1 MNKNYR
7 IHTNITTDSL
17 LQVNMR
23 QDFDFMEILSLK
35 LAQKDAYKIH
45 SSNYGVIIGRVLA
58 NDAFGIPN
66 AKVSV
71 FIERD
76 DTDTTELE
84 NIYPYSEISGKD
96 KEGRRYNLLP
106 DYSDDVC
113 YRVVGT
119 FPNKRL
125 LLDDTTYLEVYDK
138 YWKYSTVTNNAGDY
152 MIFGVP
158 VGNQQIH
165 VDIDMSDIGVLSQKP
180 RDYMYKGYTETLFDS
195 STQFKAS
202 TNLDNLTQIF
212 SQNQSVYVYPFW
224 GDAENGIAAITRAD
238 IQINYKFEPTCVF
251 MGSIVS
257 DNDGNNIDHKCGSTM
272 HSGFNNQ
279 LVAGEG
285 TIEMI
290 RKTQDGLV
298 EEYPIQGNRLIDND
312 GVWCYQIPMNLDFV
326 GTDEYGNIVPTDNP
340 SKGIPTRTQVRFRIS
355 KNETGGEGFSRH
367 TAKYLVPMNPVL
379 DETQLIPTTEEESG
393 QEMEKMYLFGSNTPQ
408 SCFRDLYWN
417 NVYSVKNFIP
427 KTQVARRAYS
437 PYYNALKACNVV
449 DNQNPIPFNKLMIN
463 IPFTYMFICLLFTIV
478 VEIINFVNKFII
490 NPINEIISAI
500 NGLSIFGW
508 HPFDIGYLGCV
519 TMQAG
524 SNAENVV
531 YAPGCNQTGRDHT
544 DCPEDMDSCTIVD
557 NKKKLM
563 DVIQQNL
570 SQEYDVVRLDL
581 YQDWLNG
588 CLYMPLWFWK
598 KSKKKKFLFFTIR
611 SAKNEYCSCDKSYSR
626 LKTRYT
632 CNIRYKTP
640 ANDFDSLSVDLDTL
654 DPGEDKWHKKREKGI
669 YFSNGLI
676 KGVTNNDGLTAYYYT
691 AFQPSSNDSSDI
703 DDIKQRRTR
712 FEIVRLFATDII
724 LLGNLNESNIYGIP
738 QLFNNLPS
746 TTSNIPPIATIEESV
761 ENVDENNE
769 FYGNDLGETEDGGTT
784 ITTGMDWGYAG
795 ADDSPVY
802 KNGLFLDLA
811 CFYADTR
818 AKACIN
824 VERLSELGV
833 NLDMSYK
840 MEYGKGNDLVEGV
853 IDSDGFVNKF
863 ELNDNDTRA
872 MFATLN
878 HVGFMPQDYQTDKG
892 MYETQVMDERTGY
905 LVPKFKYTYPV
916 DFDGRMQPIMEDYS
930 NGFVQP
936 LFDAKDESYLTF
948 RLGAESRKS
957 DTDPGKHGRIRH
969 FYYYEDDRLEMPV
982 YNNSFYFYFGI
993 NKGNTAIDKFYSK
1006 FVAPCTKNDKKPFTI
1021 DINTQGK
1028 VECRCMYRIPEYRD
1042 PYIKVNMDDIQ
1053 SPFSYELL
1061 DSNNNS
1067 IIEQTGQTVTE
1078 FTLPDYNNKHT
1089 SGVTITNQYYTLKV
1103 TDANG
1108 KKLSERIN
1116 VDTPKVSI
1124 DYETQR
1130 LGTKFYNI
1138 SETRLDY
1145 ICSDETE
1152 FYGILRIKSFTIDG
1166 YPFDITEATPIG
1178 YDDTTNSY
1186 VVMLTGTNKLQ
1197 QQKVDENGDP
1207 VYDPTTHEPV
1217 MENIFYNGDNL
1228 TSGDIECVC
1237 EKGDDPTKN
1246 LNQVILY
1253 VSTVE
1258 NKTSQA
1264 SSSDDGS
1271 TTTNGVRNCLCDKN
1285 NPVAITQGAVPSI
1298 STALPESPMWLGTKL
1313 YIPKIDES
1321 TYYNTMA
1328 KATEA
1333 INAYNEGKAPKDQLS
1348 VNDIYKVAEFY
1359 AYQPNTFLL
1368 TISQWCNNQVVSSNT
1383 VSEMAVVQNGE
1394 NFNAFLNNMPVRFML
1409 GTNNDNS
1416 NGDVMNKSNFYRTEV
1431 VENTSADGINGWYGV
1446 HQEDT
1451 YKFPPV
1457 DEKNKVIWDDYVTLK
1472 NGIANSDAKKKIL
1485 KYKFEAMFSVAEATY
1500 VTTDSSLK
1508 YTYRAE
1514 GGVGIPLNRMLAP
1527 IYDSSVLNN
1536 GRTTYTLSDR
1546 GSVTC
1551 DDGYPNIVGNN
1562 YRDYTEEDA
1571 QPYFNKNIDC
1581 NNDYKKQGNY
1591 FAVFSNNGG
1600 YINNKEIDTTIPVI
1614 KSPNFAKVS
1623 LVNPTKQIGKDVKS
1637 LCISNVS
1644 AAYKK
1649 ESGSLPY
1656 FRAMFVDR
1664 RLDFKLCILAP
1675 SSGQNIRLYPLEN
1688 QTGTRRKK
1696 DPNTG
1701 EYIKD
1706 PTTGEYV
1713 MEEYTFKGQSPKEN
1727 VWKGGRISGVTYGG
1741 IEMSYDEDYNI
1752 LSADTTD
1759 DNNSVTKNNKLEY
1772 TMTYSNNAGEDAKTY
1787 FNENPEQPRRLYEAE
1802 LNGVDIRD
1810 YFWSNSRKPALTTI
1824 ATSTENSLRNGIIYF
1839 YKYPTKINNLFNGD
1853 FTRKTVVKS
1862 DRNTVSNYPTKRYID
1877 VGNLPM
1883 VGGVSSMYL
1892 ASCGY
1897 DMRPSIDSQSKQLSV
1912 TAVRGETLDYEFNFQ
1927 RPITMM
1933 TPSSE
1938 NETFGNVNYRYA
1950 VTTDGW
1956 IKMVA
1961 DTASL
1966 MFRINTFEC
1975 NGFNVYNHFPKIIR
1989 VLPYIDGLDG
1999 ISYYKT
2005 VTSNGKEDEGLSPEI
2020 YKSKGTLESK
2030 LRNDNLVL
2038 YEFHKIGDTASRR
2051 IAFFSLTADTITS
2064 EAVEYNDWYVDNT
2077 GRERGGS
2084 FIAKE
2089 GTGDNPQI
2097 LKSNE
2102 NEWNNITFVRTIDLG
2117 EDTKVFAVLLERNF
2131 ESSSKDNLTKQID
2144 TVETSDLYDARPLL
2158 MQLDAE
2164 NTYVQMGVMGVNT
2177 EINND
2182 TSTNVDDGEENPD
2195 ADTQVIS
2202 TAESTGQVHMQTFGF
2217 KFKFNLNADP
2227 VDAQCEAFSDIDTM
2241 SYTFIFTNARNESFS
2256 LYPYDIRPIEGES
2269 NDSVS
2274 VVGMKIKWSQDMGIA
2289 ADEVWYSNINLTILG
2304 KTRDGFVYKIPNLKF
2319 LFSGFADGATY
2330 DPSSKTSTGMEDG
2343 QPHKT
2348 KLTFSPYND

>member
-35 LAQKDAYKIH
+35 LSQKDAYKIH

-76 DTDTTELE
+76 DTDTTDIE
-84 NIYPYSEISGKD
+84 NIYPYKEISGKD
-96 KEGRRYNLLP
+96 NEGRRYNLLP
-106 DYSDDVC
+106 DYSDDEC

-152 MIFGVP
+152 MIFGIP

-195 STQFKAS
+195 STQFKSS

-298 EEYPIQGNRLIDND
+298 EEYPIQGNRLIDSD

-379 DETQLIPTTEEESG
+379 DEGKVVPTTKEKSG
-393 QEMEKMYLFGSNTPQ
+393 QDMEKMYLFGSNTPQ

-437 PYYNALKACNVV
+437 PYYNALKACNTV

-490 NPINEIISAI
+490 NPINEIIRAI
-500 NGLSIFGW
+500 NGLKIFGW
-508 HPFDIGYLGCV
+508 HPFHIGYLGCM

-531 YAPGCNQTGRDHT
+531 YAPGCNQTGRNHT
-544 DCPEDMDSCTIVD
+544 DCPEDMDSCTIVND
-557 NKKKLM
+557 KKKLM

-581 YQDWLNG
+581 YQDWING

-598 KSKKKKFLFFTIR
+598 KAKKKKFLFFTVKR
-611 SAKNEYCSCDKSYSR
+611 AKNEFCDCDKKYSR

-632 CNIRYKTP
+632 CNIVY
-640 ANDFDSLSVDLDTL
+640 NSDSLKVDLDSL
-654 DPGEDKWHKKREKGI
+654 DPSEDKWHKRREKGI
-669 YFSNGLI
+669 WFKNGLI
-676 KGVTNNDGLTAYYYT
+676 KGVTNNENQTAYYYSG
-691 AFQPSSNDSSDI
+691 FQPSSNDSSDI
-703 DDIKQRRTR
+703 DDIKQRRTS
-712 FEIVRLFATDII
+712 FEFVRLFATDII

-761 ENVDENNE
+761 ENVDEDDD
-769 FYGNDLGETEDGGTT
+769 FYGNDLAEREDGGTT

-878 HVGFMPQDYQTDKG
+878 HVGFIPQDYQTDKG

-916 DFDGRMQPIMEDYS
+916 DFDGRMQPIMDDYS

-948 RLGAESRKS
+948 RLGAES
-957 DTDPGKHGRIRH
+957 GNGVHGRRRH
-969 FYYYEDDRLEMPV
+969 FYYNNGDTFEMPL

-1021 DINTQGK
+1021 DITTQGK
-1028 VECRCMYRIPEYRD
+1028 VECREMYNIEEYKD
-1042 PYIKVNMDDIQ
+1042 PYINVAMDDIQ
-1053 SPFSYELL
+1053 APYSYELL

-1067 IIEQTGQTVTE
+1067 IIVQTGQTDSE
-1078 FTLPDYNNKHT
+1078 FRLPDPNNKHT
-1089 SGVTITNQYYTLKV
+1089 SGVSITNQHYTLKV

-1108 KKLSERIN
+1108 KKLSERLN
-1116 VDTPKVSI
+1116 VDTPRVSI

-1138 SETRLDY
+1138 TETRVDY
-1145 ICSDETE
+1145 ICSDQTE
-1152 FYGILRIKSFTIDG
+1152 FYGILRVKSFTIDG
-1166 YPFDITEATPIG
+1166 YPFNITKIEPIG

-1186 VVMLTGTNKLQ
+1186 VVKLTGINNLQ
-1197 QQKVDENGDP
+1197 QQVDD
-1207 VYDPTTHEPV
+1207 H
-1217 MENIFYNGDNL
+1217 MENVFDNG
-1228 TSGDIECVC
+1228 SG
-1237 EKGDDPTKN
+1237 GTN

-1253 VSTVE
+1253 VSTIE

-1264 SSSDDGS
+1264 SSGGTDSGS

-1285 NPVAITQGAVPSI
+1285 NPVAITQGANPSI
-1298 STALPESPMWLGTKL
+1298 STALQASWAWLGSG
-1313 YIPKIDES
+1313 S
-1321 TYYNTMA
+1321 T
-1328 KATEA
+1328 E
-1333 INAYNEGKAPKDQLS
+1333 EEFLEP
-1348 VNDIYKVAEFY
+1348 EFY
-1359 AYQPNTFLL
+1359 VYQPNTFLL
-1368 TISQWCNNQVVSSNT
+1368 TVSQWCNDQVVSSNT
-1383 VSEMAVVQNGE
+1383 TSEMAVIQNGE
-1394 NFNAFLNNMPVRFML
+1394 NFNAFLDNMPVRFML
-1409 GTNNDNS
+1409 GTNNDNI
-1416 NGDVMNKSNFYRTEV
+1416 NGTVMNKSNFYRTDV
-1431 VENTSADGINGWYGV
+1431 VENPNYDGINGWYGV

-1451 YKFPPV
+1451 YKFPSV
-1457 DEKNKVIWDDYVTLK
+1457 DERNRVIWDDYVTLK
-1472 NGIANSDAKKKIL
+1472 NGITSSDAKKKIL
-1485 KYKFEAMFSVAEATY
+1485 KYKFETMFSVSEATY
-1500 VTTDSSLK
+1500 VTTNSSLK
-1508 YTYRAE
+1508 HAYRAE

-1527 IYDSSVLNN
+1527 AYDSSSL
-1536 GRTTYTLSDR
+1536 GSGSLTYTLSDR

-1551 DDGYPNIVGNN
+1551 DESYPNIVGNN
-1562 YRDYTEEDA
+1562 YKGYTDKDS
-1571 QPYFNKNIDC
+1571 QPYFNENINC
-1581 NNDYKKQGNY
+1581 NNDHKRQGNY

-1600 YINNKEIDTTIPVI
+1600 YINNKEIDPSIPVI

-1623 LVNPTKQIGKDVKS
+1623 LVNPTKQIGKDVKG
-1637 LCISNVS
+1637 LCLSNVS
-1644 AAYKK
+1644 AVYKK
-1649 ESGSLPY
+1649 EGDSLPY

-1664 RLDFKLCILAP
+1664 RLDFNLYILAP
-1675 SSGQNIRLYPLEN
+1675 STGRNIRLYPLVQAKN
-1688 QTGTRRKK
+1688 GQGSPMVDDQGNPIMVN
-1696 DPNTG
+1696 DPR
-1701 EYIKD
+1701 
-1706 PTTGEYV
+1706 
-1713 MEEYTFKGQSPKEN
+1713 EN

-1741 IEMSYDEDYNI
+1741 IEMSYDDEYNI

-1772 TMTYSNNAGEDAKTY
+1772 TMAYSNNAGEDAKTY
-1787 FNENPEQPRRLYEAE
+1787 FNENPEQTRRLYEAE

-1810 YFWSNSRKPALTTI
+1810 YFWSNSRKAALT
-1824 ATSTENSLRNGIIYF
+1824 AKVNDTENSLRNGNIYF
-1839 YKYPTKINNLFNGD
+1839 YKYPKDTTGLYNGD
-1853 FTRKTVVKS
+1853 FSRRTVIKS
-1862 DRNTVSNYPTKRYID
+1862 STNTVSNYPTKRYID

-1883 VGGVSSMYL
+1883 VGGASSMYL

-1897 DMRPSIDSQSKQLSV
+1897 NMRPSIDSQSKQLSV
-1912 TAVRGETLDYEFNFQ
+1912 TATRGETLDYEFNFQ
-1927 RPITMM
+1927 RPVTMM
-1933 TPSSE
+1933 EPSSE
-1938 NETFGNVNYRYA
+1938 NETFGNVEYKVSN
-1950 VTTDGW
+1950 TTNGW
-1956 IKMVA
+1956 TTMVSDIA
-1961 DTASL
+1961 NV

-1975 NGFNVYNHFPKIIR
+1975 NGFNVYNHSPKIIR
-1989 VLPYIDGLDG
+1989 VLPYIDGIDG

-2005 VTSNGKEDEGLSPEI
+2005 VTNNGNEDAGLSPEI
-2020 YKSKGTLESK
+2020 YKSRGTLKDK
-2030 LRNDNLVL
+2030 LDARNDDLVL
-2038 YEFHKIGDTASRR
+2038 YEFRKVGDRTLRR
-2051 IAFFSLTADTITS
+2051 TFLSFVLTADTITS
-2064 EAVEYNDWYVDNT
+2064 EDVEYKDWYWDNT
-2077 GRERGGS
+2077 GKKRQGKFLIR
-2084 FIAKE
+2084 KD
-2089 GTGDNPQI
+2089 TGDNPQV
-2097 LKSNE
+2097 LKSDD
-2102 NEWNNITFVRTIDLG
+2102 NEWNSITFARTISLG
-2117 EDTKVFAVLLERNF
+2117 EDTRIFTVLLERDF
-2131 ESSSKDNLTKQID
+2131 ESSTKDNLTKQIK
-2144 TVETSDLYDARPLL
+2144 TVETGDLYDARPLI
-2158 MQLDAE
+2158 MQLDSG
-2164 NTYVQMGVMGVNT
+2164 NTYVQMSTMGVNT
-2177 EINND
+2177 DVTTD
-2182 TSTNVDDGEENPD
+2182 TAIVDEEDEPLEEEAQMVLS
-2195 ADTQVIS
+2195 AD
-2202 TAESTGQVHMQTFGF
+2202 STGQVHIQTFSF
-2217 KFKFNLNADP
+2217 KFKFSLTADP
-2227 VDAQCEAFSDIDTM
+2227 VNAQCEAFSDIDTM
-2241 SYTFIFTNARNESFS
+2241 SYTFTFTNANNESFS
-2256 LYPYDIRPIEGES
+2256 LYPYDVSPIDEECDD
-2269 NDSVS
+2269 NTYVI
-2274 VVGMKIKWSQDMGIA
+2274 GMKIKWSQDMGIA
-2289 ADEVWYSNINLTILG
+2289 ADNAWYSNINLTILG
-2304 KTRDGFVYKIPNLKF
+2304 KTKDGFVYKIPNLKYKF
-2319 LFSGFADGATY
+2319 DSFADGSTY
-2330 DPSSKTSTGMEDG
+2330 DPSSKTSTGMDDG
-2343 QPHKT
+2343 QPHIT
-2348 KLTFSPYND
+2348 KLKFTPYSN